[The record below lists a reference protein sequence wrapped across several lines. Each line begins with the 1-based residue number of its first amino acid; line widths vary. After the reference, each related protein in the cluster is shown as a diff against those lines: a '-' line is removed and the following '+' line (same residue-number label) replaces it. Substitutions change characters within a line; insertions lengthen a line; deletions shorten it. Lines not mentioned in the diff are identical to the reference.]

1 MKRLIALLIIIVLL
15 SGAGIAA
22 LGMTK
27 IQTLWSQVIAL
38 FQPSEP
44 AAPPVIAKDKP
55 SAAPDQKLKEAKL
68 SPPDPS
74 SSPADAASFDVAN
87 ISSDGPSVFAGQS
100 APNARV
106 RVLVDGRPVGETIAD
121 ENGAWVLIVDDPI
134 VAANPKLS
142 IQSEPEADVAGGSS
156 SVAAQPNG
164 ATSAPQK
171 EAALG
176 QSPEPVAPSDE
187 PAALESV
194 PMSSGALNP
203 DAISPASPVTS
214 SDITVAPL
222 QDLPTVR
229 GSAPDIA
236 QPTPVPIPI
245 KFVFRQAAMTEEGL
259 KAADILLAY
268 VRTKKPPSIKL
279 TGHADER
286 GPDEF
291 NLALSAQR
299 LKSVADFL
307 RSGGYTG
314 VIDLVPKGEGEP
326 YTALDRNRL
335 PQDLL
340 YDLDRRVEVQ
350 MVE

>member
-1 MKRLIALLIIIVLL
+1 MKRLIALLIIVVLL
-15 SGAGIAA
+15 AGAGIAA
-22 LGMTK
+22 LGMTRV
-27 IQTLWSQVIAL
+27 QTVWSQVVAL
-38 FQPSEP
+38 FQPNTP
-44 AAPPVIAKDKP
+44 VAPPVIARDKP
-55 SAAPDQKLKEAKL
+55 SVAPDQRLKEAKL

-74 SSPADAASFDVAN
+74 SNPADAASFDVAK

-100 APNARV
+100 ATKARV
-106 RVLVDGRPVGETIAD
+106 RVLVDGRSVGETIAD
-121 ENGAWVLIVDDPI
+121 ENGAWVLIVDAPI

-142 IQSEPEADVAGGSS
+142 IQSEVEADVASGSS
-156 SVAAQPNG
+156 FGAALING
-164 ATSAPQK
+164 PTSAPQK
-171 EAALG
+171 ETALG
-176 QSPEPVAPSDE
+176 PEPVAPRDE
-187 PAALESV
+187 EAALERV

-203 DAISPASPVTS
+203 DTISPTSPAPS
-214 SDITVAPL
+214 PDLAVAPL
-222 QDLPTVR
+222 LDLPAVR
-229 GSAPDIA
+229 GSAPEIA
-236 QPTPVPIPI
+236 QSAPVPIPI
-245 KFVFRQAAMTEEGL
+245 KFVFREAAMTEEGL

-268 VRTKKPPSIKL
+268 VRTKRPPSIKL

-286 GPDEF
+286 GPDAF

-314 VIDLVPKGEGEP
+314 GIDLVPKGEDEP